1 MLRERKKT
9 SREMRFSPSSSRPPL
24 FQRPHS
30 PLFLSL
36 PLLAHAKTRQT
47 ITKQQIIAD
56 LDAVAP
62 WERLSKRRVAHFVS
76 RFDYASRGADK
87 GGAPAP
93 ALPPRARAAVD
104 RVLEEAVAPG
114 RSFGGENGGGE
125 RRGAADSDGGEG
137 GRSSPFSDDD
147 DDDDDANETRGGP
160 ASADQIT
167 VNDYPPG
174 SGIAPHV
181 DTHSAFTE
189 RFASLSLG
197 AGVALELRRG
207 AEAADLWLPRRSLL
221 LLGGEARL
229 GWAHYIAP
237 RRGDSVSREAAG
249 VDAEVARAVALAEEK
264 ERERA
269 AEEEEE
275 EKERAAAAEEEKAR
289 AAEEEEEERVSCG
302 RGGGGGVSAAASQP
316 LPSTTV
322 VIPRRRRISI
332 TIRQVRR
339 RQKERERERERGRNR
354 VFSPPE
360 RKKKRTP
367 C

>member
-1 MLRERKKT
+1 
-9 SREMRFSPSSSRPPL
+9 MRFSPSSSRPPL

-47 ITKQQIIAD
+47 ITKQQIIAE

-104 RVLEEAVAPG
+104 RVLEEAVASG

-207 AEAADLWLPRRSLL
+207 AEAADLWLPRRSVL

-237 RRGDSVSREAAG
+237 RRGDSVSREAAR

-269 AEEEEE
+269 AAEEEEE
-275 EKERAAAAEEEKAR
+275 RAAAEEEEKAR

-339 RQKERERERERGRNR
+339 RQKEREREKARGRNR

>member
-1 MLRERKKT
+1 VLRERKKT
-9 SREMRFSPSSSRPPL
+9 SREMRFSPSSSRPL

-36 PLLAHAKTRQT
+36 PLLAHATTRQT
-47 ITKQQIIAD
+47 ITKQQIIAE

-275 EKERAAAAEEEKAR
+275 KERAAAEEEEKAR

-339 RQKERERERERGRNR
+339 RQKERERGRGGGIEFFLSR
-354 VFSPPE
+354 SG
-360 RKKKRTP
+360 KKKRTP

>member
-1 MLRERKKT
+1 M
-9 SREMRFSPSSSRPPL
+9 
-24 FQRPHS
+24 
-30 PLFLSL
+30 
-36 PLLAHAKTRQT
+36 
-47 ITKQQIIAD
+47 
-56 LDAVAP
+56 AP

-147 DDDDDANETRGGP
+147 DDDDDDDDNETRGGP

-275 EKERAAAAEEEKAR
+275 EKERAAAAAEEEKAR

-339 RQKERERERERGRNR
+339 RQKERERERGRGGGIEFFLPR
-354 VFSPPE
+354 SG
-360 RKKKRTP
+360 KKKRTP